1 MAAGEH
7 HEPDLALLTTA
18 DFEELGATATARGR
32 ASILATQ
39 QALFADTQCAQLTDA
54 QMQELCADGLS
65 DLQMSEHLAIQ
76 SHKARLRGYGKIA
89 VATSGGPEFGFSEFL
104 GQLFCYPSVPGSKAT
119 DVTAGPSTSHP
130 GTPARPGSPRST
142 ASTDFPDFC
151 SLNECKVVF
160 PTGEKALTMTGV
172 LGEWVSPRSSDGHY
186 GCLFGDCPARIS
198 GKPNCATHIRRVH
211 LGVAIGC
218 RHCDKKYFKPKGF
231 LDHMRQKHPE
241 LPEAQWYEDP
251 VTPSDPKV
259 QAAAS
264 TLAEAA
270 VQDVMG
276 PPPQKR
282 PRIVEEEVEDEII
295 DLISPPA
302 IPRQAEPGPS
312 KGDGS
317 SVKVEPEA
325 DV

>member
-1 MAAGEH
+1 MNGFPHA
-7 HEPDLALLTTA
+7 
-18 DFEELGATATARGR
+18 
-32 ASILATQ
+32 
-39 QALFADTQCAQLTDA
+39 A
-54 QMQELCADGLS
+54 QMATTVVSLETVQQGSQANPIVPHTSAVFTSESLS
-65 DLQMSEHLAIQ
+65 
-76 SHKARLRGYGKIA
+76 A
-89 VATSGGPEFGFSEFL
+89 V
-104 GQLFCYPSVPGSKAT
+104 VI
-119 DVTAGPSTSHP
+119 VTKSISN
-130 GTPARPGSPRST
+130 PR
-142 ASTDFPDFC
+142 
-151 SLNECKVVF
+151 
-160 PTGEKALTMTGV
+160 
-172 LGEWVSPRSSDGHY
+172 
-186 GCLFGDCPARIS
+186 
-198 GKPNCATHIRRVH
+198 
-211 LGVAIGC
+211 
-218 RHCDKKYFKPKGF
+218 GF